1 MNIFVSIPQSEPP
14 CTEPYARWC
23 GSLGGRPP
31 RLPDVVVPMTSRRD
45 AAVLSSI
52 TMDKKP
58 AVYILASD
66 RNGTLYVG
74 VTTNLVKRV
83 WEHREELADEFT
95 KKYNVHKLVYFE
107 QFNDMDNAIT
117 REKRLKKWR
126 RSWKLKLIEENNP
139 LWNDLWR
146 QITH

>member
-1 MNIFVSIPQSEPP
+1 M
-14 CTEPYARWC
+14 CRHARE
-23 GSLGGRPP
+23 GGHP
-31 RLPDVVVPMTSRRD
+31 VVVPMTSRRD

-83 WEHREELADEFT
+83 WEHREGIADGFT
-95 KKYNVHKLVYFE
+95 KKYSIHKLVYFE

-139 LWNDLWR
+139 NWNDLWK
-146 QITH
+146 QITTQGSLIG

>member
-1 MNIFVSIPQSEPP
+1 MLLDARFLGHDGHFQMLLIHLNLQDSE
-14 CTEPYARWC
+14 
-23 GSLGGRPP
+23 LKI
-31 RLPDVVVPMTSRRD
+31 LPM
-45 AAVLSSI
+45 
-52 TMDKKP
+52 
-58 AVYILASD
+58 
-66 RNGTLYVG
+66 
-74 VTTNLVKRV
+74 
-83 WEHREELADEFT
+83 